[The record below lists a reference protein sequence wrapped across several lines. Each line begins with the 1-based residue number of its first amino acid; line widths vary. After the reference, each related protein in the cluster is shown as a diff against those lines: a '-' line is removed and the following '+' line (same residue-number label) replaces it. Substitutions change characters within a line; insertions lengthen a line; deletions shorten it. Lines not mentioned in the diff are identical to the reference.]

1 MAQEEMPAW
10 TAIVLTCRTIAYA
23 NICRDE
29 FKRRQLAG
37 FIPEVTKI
45 IAIDDPAAFSNTKN
59 PSDANS
65 GGIGSGGATLNA
77 IHVVTE
83 CLSAMAGQT
92 VVDAAHLKK
101 AHVLVLH
108 MTGHFTCDPLGKP
121 FTAFAAHHESVSGH
135 KQTVTH
141 VDGLLN
147 TMAALRKEAPP
158 GVWVASTQML

>member
-1 MAQEEMPAW
+1 MRIHFSTFPKPFTQ
-10 TAIVLTCRTIAYA
+10 
-23 NICRDE
+23 
-29 FKRRQLAG
+29 
-37 FIPEVTKI
+37 TKI

-101 AHVLVLH
+101 V
-108 MTGHFTCDPLGKP
+108 CDCFYNLI
-121 FTAFAAHHESVSGH
+121 
-135 KQTVTH
+135 
-141 VDGLLN
+141 LI
-147 TMAALRKEAPP
+147 
-158 GVWVASTQML
+158 